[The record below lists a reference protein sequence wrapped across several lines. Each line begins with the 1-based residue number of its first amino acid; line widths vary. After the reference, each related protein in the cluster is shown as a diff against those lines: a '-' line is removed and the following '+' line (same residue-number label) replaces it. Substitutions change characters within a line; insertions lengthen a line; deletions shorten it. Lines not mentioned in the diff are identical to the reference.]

1 MRTLTSLFFSF
12 FAFSMSVLA
21 APMPATSTSLLTNE
35 KPGIFRSAKGF
46 SVNAGKTEWV
56 LSEPPTELPSVVTV
70 YKSPENH
77 HGVQP
82 VLTVRVDELTQKMD
96 LKLYAK
102 QWLKDYTTLGF
113 KILKTKTLKVN
124 SYAAFAMDV
133 EEAHGP
139 KKLRQIVFLKN
150 QMAVVLTCR
159 DLKDSFQKTVKS
171 CNEIFKSFEWNSSA
185 SPEESPPS
193 SRTGV

>member
-1 MRTLTSLFFSF
+1 MRILKPLFLAFTFSLSTF
-12 FAFSMSVLA
+12 A

-35 KPGIFRSAKGF
+35 KPGIFRSSKGF

-56 LSEPPTELPSVVTV
+56 LSEPPAELPSVVTV
-70 YKSPENH
+70 FKSPQNH

-102 QWLKDYTTLGF
+102 QWLKDYATLGF

-124 SYAAFAMDV
+124 SNQAFAMEI
-133 EEAHGP
+133 EEVRGP

-159 DLKDSFQKTVKS
+159 DLKESFAKTVKS

-185 SPEESPPS
+185 SPEASPS
-193 SRTGV
+193 SSQTGV

>member
-1 MRTLTSLFFSF
+1 MKTILTSFALLFS
-12 FAFSMSVLA
+12 AFSAWA

-56 LSEPPTELPSVVTV
+56 LSEAPTDLPSVVTLF
-70 YKSPENH
+70 KSPETH

-82 VLTVRVDELTQKMD
+82 VLTVRVDELPHKTE
-96 LKLYAK
+96 LNLYAQ

-113 KILKTKTLKVN
+113 KILNKKTLKVN
-124 SYAAFAMDV
+124 SYPVFAMDV
-133 EEAHGP
+133 EEMRGQ

-150 QMAVVLTCR
+150 QTAVVLTCR
-159 DLKDSFQKTVKS
+159 DLKDTFKKTVKD
-171 CNEIFKSFEWNSSA
+171 CNQIFKSFAWNSSA
-185 SPEESPPS
+185 SQ
-193 SRTGV
+193 